1 MTTETTREAKVLIV
15 EDDPF
20 IALDLEDTF
29 SRAGYRVTGMAHSV
43 DDGLALIESDP
54 PEAATL
60 DYQLGRETS
69 EAIAEALDRRSIPYC
84 FISGRGDLIADDTHP
99 VLSKPTA
106 SGMVLRTVETLLRA
120 A

>member
-1 MTTETTREAKVLIV
+1 MATDGEREAKVLIV
-15 EDDPF
+15 EDDPL

-69 EAIAEALDRRSIPYC
+69 EAIAEALDRRAIPYC
-84 FISGRGDLIADDTHP
+84 FISGRGDLIGTDEHP
-99 VLSKPTA
+99 ILSKPAA
-106 SGMVLRTVETLLRA
+106 SGTILRTVETLLRA